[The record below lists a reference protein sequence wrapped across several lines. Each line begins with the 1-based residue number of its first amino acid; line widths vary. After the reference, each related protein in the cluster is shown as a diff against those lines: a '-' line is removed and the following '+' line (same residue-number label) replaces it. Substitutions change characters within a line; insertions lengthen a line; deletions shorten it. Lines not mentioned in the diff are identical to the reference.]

1 MDSGS
6 RLVILTNGSPAL
18 IRLSEQTR
26 KGLLKMNAKERA
38 IETFRRLGLMPYHLI
53 NGNLAGDGRKELRRA
68 IVWGITGSKPTLAQS
83 RLGIVEDLL
92 VKTFEVPDGTYHDRE
107 ERLLRVVR
115 ECGLS

>member
-1 MDSGS
+1 
-6 RLVILTNGSPAL
+6 
-18 IRLSEQTR
+18 
-26 KGLLKMNAKERA
+26 MNAKERA

-53 NGNLAGDGRKELRRA
+53 NGNLAGNGRKELRRA

-92 VKTFEVPDGTYHDRE
+92 ARTFEVLDGAHHDKE
-107 ERLLRVVR
+107 ERLLKVVR